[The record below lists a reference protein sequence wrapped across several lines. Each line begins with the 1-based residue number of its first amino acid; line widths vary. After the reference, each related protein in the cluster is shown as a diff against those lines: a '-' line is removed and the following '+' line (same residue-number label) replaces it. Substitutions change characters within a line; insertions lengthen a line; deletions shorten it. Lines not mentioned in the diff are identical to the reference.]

1 MLQKGRLPDPRNNG
15 ANLTPPSAGPSTTTN
30 NVDNPELDSYDEM
43 GYRELQKLIK
53 ERGLPGKGT
62 KRVLIERLR
71 TFDHRRSCGHNNH
84 SGKQRKDD
92 EVTRTEK
99 DDAVAQ
105 KKKRWAEGDPALGG
119 GWREI
124 GKQ

>member
-15 ANLTPPSAGPSTTTN
+15 ADLTPPSAGPSTTTN
-30 NVDNPELDSYDEM
+30 NVDNPELDGYDEM

-53 ERGLPGKGT
+53 ERDRPGKGT

-71 TFDHRRSCGHNNH
+71 TFDQRWNYGHNDH
-84 SGKQRKDD
+84 SEKQRKDD
-92 EVTRTEK
+92 
-99 DDAVAQ
+99 AIAQ
-105 KKKRWAEGDPALGG
+105 KKKGWAEGDPALGG